1 MTETRAHYHVAI
13 DCTFDPVLQVYTIG
27 GRPVPSVTG
36 IVSDALGPVQYG
48 SDWHME
54 RCAAIHKAAEL
65 ILQGRIP
72 RVDPRIQGHVDA
84 VQSFVTRE
92 VKAAIEIERQVY
104 SVRLRYG
111 GTLDLI
117 ADTQTCG
124 RCIVDWKSSGDV
136 TRTAIQ
142 MAGYSLAWQEMTG
155 ETITTGIMVTL
166 GEDGRYK
173 AAVVRLMRPMEQFK
187 ACLTIAN
194 IKRDL

>member
-1 MTETRAHYHVAI
+1 MPP
-13 DCTFDPVLQVYTIG
+13 CTFDEVTHTYTIA

-36 IVSDALGPVQYG
+36 IVSAALGPIQYG
-48 SDWHME
+48 SEWHME
-54 RCAAIHKAAEL
+54 RGTAIHKAAEI

-84 VQSFVTRE
+84 VQMFVTRE
-92 VKAAIEIERQVY
+92 VAAVIEIERQVY
-104 SVRLRYG
+104 SVRLRYA

-124 RCIVDWKSSGDV
+124 RCIMDWKSSGDV

-142 MAGYSLAWQEMTG
+142 MAGYALAWEEMTG
-155 ETITTGIMVTL
+155 ERIKTGIMVEL

-173 AAVVRLMRPMEQFK
+173 ASVVKLDGYANQFK
-187 ACLTIAN
+187 ACLTVAN
-194 IKRDL
+194 IKRNL